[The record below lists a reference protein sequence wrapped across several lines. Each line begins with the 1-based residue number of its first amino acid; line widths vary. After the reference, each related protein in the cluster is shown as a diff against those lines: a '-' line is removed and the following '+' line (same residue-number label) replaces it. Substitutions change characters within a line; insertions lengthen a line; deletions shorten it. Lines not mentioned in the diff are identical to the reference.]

1 MKTKKNRQRIAW
13 ILTAALLVMALVG
26 CGSSG
31 GNEAGEEQEE
41 YSIVLYYVNDAYV
54 ETGDE
59 SLEPLVVTE
68 GTLNIESSLIEER
81 YQQTLELLSQ
91 PVDGADTMFRQGM
104 VHGVTVS
111 DGLAVVDFD
120 SNMMYGG
127 SMEES
132 FLIEQVVRTL
142 IKSFDDVER
151 VAFTVD
157 GEEVDSLMGHL
168 EANCT
173 YGLIAVEEDGT
184 EVELV
189 SIVE

>member
-81 YQQTLELLSQ
+81 YQQTLEMLSQ

>member
-1 MKTKKNRQRIAW
+1 M
-13 ILTAALLVMALVG
+13 
-26 CGSSG
+26 
-31 GNEAGEEQEE
+31 
-41 YSIVLYYVNDAYV
+41 
-54 ETGDE
+54 
-59 SLEPLVVTE
+59 
-68 GTLNIESSLIEER
+68 
-81 YQQTLELLSQ
+81 
-91 PVDGADTMFRQGM
+91 DGADTMFRQGM

-168 EANCT
+168 EANCA

>member
-1 MKTKKNRQRIAW
+1 MKTKKNRQKIAW

-26 CGSSG
+26 CGNSAGSD
-31 GNEAGEEQEE
+31 AGEEQEE
-41 YSIVLYYVNDAYV
+41 YPIVLYYVNDAYV

-81 YQQTLELLSQ
+81 YQQTLEMLSQ

-127 SMEES
+127 SMEET

>member
-13 ILTAALLVMALVG
+13 ILTAALLIMALVG

-81 YQQTLELLSQ
+81 YQQTLEMLSQ

-157 GEEVDSLMGHL
+157 GKEVDSLMGHL

>member
-13 ILTAALLVMALVG
+13 ILTAALLVMTLVG

-81 YQQTLELLSQ
+81 YQQTLEMLAQ

>member
-1 MKTKKNRQRIAW
+1 MKTKKNRQKIAW

-31 GNEAGEEQEE
+31 GSDAGEDQEE
-41 YSIVLYYVNDAYV
+41 YPIVLYYVNDAYV

-81 YQQTLELLSQ
+81 YQQTLEMLSQ

-127 SMEES
+127 SMEET

-189 SIVE
+189 SMGE